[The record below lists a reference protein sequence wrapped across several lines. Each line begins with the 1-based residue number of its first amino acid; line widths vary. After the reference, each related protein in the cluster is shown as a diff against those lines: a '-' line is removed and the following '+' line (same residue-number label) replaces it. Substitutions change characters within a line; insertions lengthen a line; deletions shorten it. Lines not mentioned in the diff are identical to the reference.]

1 MKIKGQFIFNDEGNL
16 LYMTLREWVKQ
27 LDLKPL
33 QPYLF
38 KTNLRGKTATV
49 YYRGGYGVKWEDL
62 QDHFDELFY
71 VNNADLDSI
80 SIHYKN
86 W

>member
-1 MKIKGQFIFNDEGNL
+1 MKIKGQFICNDEGNIF
-16 LYMTLREWVKQ
+16 YMTLREWVKQ
-27 LDLKPL
+27 LELKPL

-38 KTNLRGKTATV
+38 NTNLRGKTAAV
-49 YYRGGYGVKWEDL
+49 YYRGYGVKWEDF

-71 VNNADLDSI
+71 ANNADLSI
-80 SIHYKN
+80 ISLHYKN